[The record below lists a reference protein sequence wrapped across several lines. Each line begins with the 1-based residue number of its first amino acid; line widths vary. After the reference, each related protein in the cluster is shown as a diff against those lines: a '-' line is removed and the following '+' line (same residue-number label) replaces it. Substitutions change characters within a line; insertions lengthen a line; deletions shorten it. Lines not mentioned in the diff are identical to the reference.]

1 MSEINTKVDTKD
13 DTKKNLNFRQ
23 LHTPIK
29 FIIRRDLTEEIR
41 FEIAYQAYQAQ
52 QSENSYG
59 EIVKLVKEY
68 QISRSFIYVLLNVL
82 KGFISHVFSPKEQ
95 EKQIDKKEIISK
107 MLMLR
112 MVGGSSIQAIS
123 SLMKY
128 DDLNYSSVGSISQNL
143 WAIGKMLPTVQSIPM
158 DDKIEVTAVSDE
170 IFIGNQPILITAEPR
185 SSAILAIELAKDRTK
200 DTWTEHITKIELSG
214 KVEIIYMVTDEGS
227 GLRWAISDKNI
238 LWQPD
243 TYHAI
248 AHRLGKWV
256 HILEARAY
264 KRIAIEYERK
274 RVISS
279 AKTQKIINK
288 RRYNYS
294 KSRKNSIEAIEL
306 YEDFLYL
313 YANLIKEI
321 QPFHSDGKIRDRDS
335 ARANIEVA
343 LELIKSLEN
352 SHINS
357 QIKSIEKILPELLNY
372 FERTK
377 IAIEKCKKLGI
388 SDENITNLTLVWQW
402 KKALVKAKKEERR
415 ERAKLEW
422 LFYQEYA
429 KDSLG
434 ESYEEVSKLIFDEL
448 DNIVQASSIIENIN
462 SILRPYLDKSKNQ
475 ITQESL
481 NLFAFYHNHRRYNAG
496 KRKGKTPMEMLINKK
511 QNKDWVELLTDFIED
526 VQPSFF
532 L

>member
-1 MSEINTKVDTKD
+1 MI
-13 DTKKNLNFRQ
+13 RQ
-23 LHTPIK
+23 
-29 FIIRRDLTEEIR
+29 DLTEEIR
-41 FEIAYQAYQAQ
+41 FEIAYLAYQAQ
-52 QSENSYG
+52 QSKNSYG
-59 EIVKLVKEY
+59 AITKLTLEY
-68 QISRSFIYVLLNVL
+68 KICRSFVYVLLNIL
-82 KGFISHVFSPKEQ
+82 KGFISHIFSPKEQ
-95 EKQIDKKEIISK
+95 KKRISKKEIISK

-112 MVGGSSIQAIS
+112 MVGGSSIQDIS

-128 DDLNYSSVGSISQNL
+128 DELDYSSVGSTSQNL
-143 WAIGKMLPTVQSIPM
+143 SAIGKMLPMVQTIFS
-158 DDKIEVTAVSDE
+158 DENIEITAVSDE
-170 IFIGNQPILITAEPR
+170 IFIGNQPILITADPK
-185 SSAILAIELAKDRTK
+185 SSAILVIELAKDRTK
-200 DTWTEHITKIELSG
+200 DTWNEHISKIVLSG
-214 KVEIIYMVTDEGS
+214 KIEIISMVTDGGT
-227 GLRWAISDKNI
+227 GLCSAISDKNI

-256 HILEARAY
+256 HILESRAY

-288 RRYNYS
+288 RRYNYN
-294 KSRKNSIEAIEL
+294 KSCKSSIEAIDI

-313 YANLIKEI
+313 YANLIKEL
-321 QPFHSDGKIRDRDS
+321 QPFHSDGKIRNRDS

-343 LELIKSLEN
+343 LELMKSLEN

-377 IAIEKCKKLGI
+377 TAIEKCKKLGI
-388 SDENITNLTLVWQW
+388 SDENITTLTLEWQW

-415 ERAKLEW
+415 KRAKGEW

-434 ESYEEVSKLIFDEL
+434 ESYEELSQVIFDEF
-448 DNIVQASSIIENIN
+448 DNIVQASSMIENIN

-475 ITQESL
+475 ITQEFL

-496 KRKGKTPMEMLINKK
+496 KRKGKTPMEILTDKK
-511 QNKDWVELLTDFIED
+511 QNKDWVELLTDFIEGI
-526 VQPSFF
+526 QPSFF

>member
-1 MSEINTKVDTKD
+1 M
-13 DTKKNLNFRQ
+13 
-23 LHTPIK
+23 
-29 FIIRRDLTEEIR
+29 IRRDLTEEIR
-41 FEIAYQAYQAQ
+41 FEIAYLAYQAQ
-52 QSENSYG
+52 QSKNS
-59 EIVKLVKEY
+59 EITIVKLAKEY
-68 QISRSFIYVLLNVL
+68 KICRSFVYILLNIL
-82 KGFISHVFSPKEQ
+82 KGFISHIFAPKEQ
-95 EKQIDKKEIISK
+95 EKQISKKEIISK

-128 DDLNYSSVGSISQNL
+128 DNLGYSSIGSISQNL
-143 WAIGKMLPTVQSIPM
+143 SDIGKMLPMVQTIFS
-158 DDKIEVTAVSDE
+158 DKNIEITAVSDE
-170 IFIGNQPILITAEPR
+170 IFIGNQPILITADPI

-200 DTWTEHITKIELSG
+200 DTWSEHITKIELSG
-214 KVEIIYMVTDEGS
+214 KIEIIYMVTDEGT
-227 GLRWAISDKNI
+227 GLRSAISDKNI

-274 RVISS
+274 RVIAS
-279 AKTQKIINK
+279 AKTQKVINK
-288 RRYNYS
+288 RRYNYNKAR
-294 KSRKNSIEAIEL
+294 KSSIEAIEL

-321 QPFHSDGKIRDRDS
+321 QPFHSDGNIRNRDS

-343 LELIKSLEN
+343 LELMKSLEN

-372 FERTK
+372 FEKTK
-377 IAIEKCKKLGI
+377 IAIEKCKALGI
-388 SDENITNLTLVWQW
+388 SDENITNLTLEWQW
-402 KKALVKAKKEERR
+402 KKSLVKAKKEDRR
-415 ERAKLEW
+415 KRAKSEW

-429 KDSLG
+429 KGNLGDS
-434 ESYEEVSKLIFDEL
+434 YKDVSKLIFDEL
-448 DNIVQASSIIENIN
+448 NNIVQSSSIIENIN

-475 ITQESL
+475 ITQEFL
-481 NLFAFYHNHRRYNAG
+481 NLFAFYHNNRRYNDG
-496 KRKGKTPMEMLINKK
+496 KRKGKTPMEILTNKE
-511 QNKDWVELLTDFIED
+511 QNKDWTELLIDFID
-526 VQPSFF
+526 ALQPSFF

>member
-1 MSEINTKVDTKD
+1 M
-13 DTKKNLNFRQ
+13 
-23 LHTPIK
+23 
-29 FIIRRDLTEEIR
+29 IRKELTTEIR
-41 FEIAYQAYQAQ
+41 FEIAYLAYQAQ
-52 QSENSYG
+52 YNKIYG
-59 EIVKLVKEY
+59 EITNLANRYKICRAFV
-68 QISRSFIYVLLNVL
+68 YVLLNRL
-82 KGFISHVFSPKEQ
+82 KEYISTIFSPKEQ
-95 EKQIDKKEIISK
+95 EKKIGKKEIIARV
-107 MLMLR
+107 LMLR

-123 SLMKY
+123 SLLKY
-128 DDLNYSSVGSISQNL
+128 DELEYSSVGSISQNL
-143 WAIGKMLPTVQSIPM
+143 SAIGKMLPTVQTIPM
-158 DDKIEVTAVSDE
+158 DERKEITAVADE
-170 IFIGNQPILITAEPR
+170 IFIGNQPILITAEPK
-185 SSAILAIELAKDRTK
+185 SSAILSIELAKDRTK
-200 DTWTEHITKIELSG
+200 ERWSEHIAKIELSG
-214 KVEIIYMVTDEGS
+214 KIEIIYMVTDEGT
-227 GLRWAISDKNI
+227 GLRSAISDKDI

-264 KRIAIEYERK
+264 KKIAIEYERK

-294 KSRKNSIEAIEL
+294 KSRKSSIEAIEM

-335 ARANIEVA
+335 ARENIEVA
-343 LELIKSLEN
+343 LELMKELEN

-372 FERTK
+372 FESTK
-377 IAIEKCKKLGI
+377 VAIAKCKKIGI

-402 KKALVKAKKEERR
+402 KKALNKAKKEDRR
-415 ERAKLEW
+415 KRAREEY

-434 ESYEEVSKLIFDEL
+434 NSYEEVSELIFDEL

-462 SILRPYLDKSKNQ
+462 SILRPYLDHSKNQ
-475 ITQESL
+475 ITQEFL
-481 NLFAFYHNHRRYNAG
+481 NLFAFYHNHRRYNDG
-496 KRKGKTPMEMLINKK
+496 KRKGKTPMEILTNKK
-511 QNKDWVELLTDFIED
+511 QDKDWVELLTDFIED
-526 VQPSFF
+526 TKPSFF